1 MKEKI
6 IKDIFELI
14 KRVGVKSDTLIR
26 KNQDSILSSSNEHGD
41 VQTRF
46 DLEVNQLII
55 DEFTRQKLVKRLYS
69 EELEQAILFENS
81 PSNLEVFVDPLDGS
95 KNVLVNGGV
104 GTIFTIVHGEDVL
117 AAAYIYYGLQTIL
130 LLAYQEVVEYS
141 LQQGEFVLKKKHELL
156 PKGNV
161 LILGGYHN
169 NYHQKELNILNQ
181 LLSTRPAIFYNHAF
195 IVNLHQLI
203 TTGGIYI
210 YPQTKAYPSGK
221 LRLCYEAKAAA
232 FIIEKMGGLATDG
245 ENRILDKKN
254 KQQDKTP
261 LFLGDK
267 KILQSL
273 FI

>member
-141 LQQGEFVLKKKHELL
+141 L
-156 PKGNV
+156 
-161 LILGGYHN
+161 
-169 NYHQKELNILNQ
+169 
-181 LLSTRPAIFYNHAF
+181 
-195 IVNLHQLI
+195 
-203 TTGGIYI
+203 
-210 YPQTKAYPSGK
+210 
-221 LRLCYEAKAAA
+221 
-232 FIIEKMGGLATDG
+232 
-245 ENRILDKKN
+245 
-254 KQQDKTP
+254 
-261 LFLGDK
+261 
-267 KILQSL
+267 
-273 FI
+273 